1 MKTTD
6 FTYLLPPE
14 LIAQTPAERRDGSRL
29 LVIDRKTGELRH
41 RFFYDLPEFLRP
53 GDCLVVN
60 NSRVLPA
67 RLLGKRESGGAA
79 EVLLLRDLGGN
90 RWNCL
95 VKPGKSLRPGA
106 KICFGGDRLTGVV
119 ESAGRGGERAV
130 RFAYDGL
137 WNELLHELGALPL
150 PPYIR
155 AKPSDAE
162 RYQTVYAKPIGS
174 AAAPTAG
181 LHFTGEL
188 LETLRSMGVKIAE
201 ITLHVGLGTFRPVT
215 ADEIHDHVMH
225 TERYEISETAAAA
238 VNEARAGG
246 GRVVAVGTTSCRTLE
261 SAALPGGTLR
271 AGGGETGIFITPGY
285 TFRMTDAL
293 VTNFHLPQST
303 LLMLAAAF
311 YTRDGILAAYGEAVR
326 ERYRFYS
333 FGDCMMII

>member
-1 MKTTD
+1 MKTAD
-6 FTYLLPPE
+6 FTYSLPPE

-29 LVIDRKTGELRH
+29 LAADRRTGELRH

-79 EVLLLRDLGGN
+79 EVLLLRDLGGD
-90 RWNCL
+90 RWDCL
-95 VKPGKSLRPGA
+95 VKPGKSLREGA
-106 KICFGGDRLTGVV
+106 RVSFGGERLTGVV
-119 ESAGRGGERAV
+119 ESAGPGGERTV
-130 RFAYDGL
+130 RFLYDGL
-137 WNELLHELGALPL
+137 WDGLLRELGALPL

-155 AKPSDAE
+155 EKPSDGE
-162 RYQTVYAKPIGS
+162 RYQTVYAKTAGS

-188 LETLRSMGVKIAE
+188 LETLRKMGVDVAE
-201 ITLHVGLGTFRPVT
+201 VTLHVGLGTFRPVT
-215 ADEIHDHVMH
+215 ADDISGHVMH
-225 TERYEISETAAAA
+225 AERYEISETAAAA
-238 VNEARAGG
+238 VNRTRAGG

-261 SAALPGGTLR
+261 SAVLPGGTLR
-271 AGGGETGIFITPGY
+271 AGGGETKLFITPGY

-293 VTNFHLPQST
+293 ITNFHLPQST
-303 LLMLAAAF
+303 LLMLVSAF
-311 YTRDGILAAYGEAVR
+311 YTREGILAAYEEAVR

-333 FGDCMMII
+333 FGDCCLFI